1 MRASTTIVHEHWST
15 DGSDAAVRMIA
26 TMPVDWGQSISVRRL
41 ACDSIDAMQ
50 QLDWFEYLRLAPDAT
65 AQEIE
70 QGVERLSRQAAALAV
85 TAPERSQRLRD
96 TVREI
101 KRDLLSG
108 PENRARYDAARA
120 ALAPPG
126 PLAPPAPVGPGLA
139 RAAFPQGARVAKFLR
154 GEAEADSTAVGQM
167 EIDIYLDTDEE
178 SVASSVFM
186 AVDELAKAVAV
197 DDTVLMEF
205 RRGSFIKRSKASI
218 QSGLSDAAVQQRLQ
232 SLERFVGL
240 WQIDPRQAEVDQ
252 RTSEAFERMINCLE
266 KVPRAC
272 IRFGSLLIVKYPDG
286 AGYVL
291 LCRQLSQS
299 EIGVFEKYPELQ
311 THPETILAAL
321 ALAISRNNE
330 PEPPESGDP
339 IGGL

>member
-1 MRASTTIVHEHWST
+1 
-15 DGSDAAVRMIA
+15 
-26 TMPVDWGQSISVRRL
+26 
-41 ACDSIDAMQ
+41 
-50 QLDWFEYLRLAPDAT
+50 
-65 AQEIE
+65 
-70 QGVERLSRQAAALAV
+70 
-85 TAPERSQRLRD
+85 
-96 TVREI
+96 
-101 KRDLLSG
+101 
-108 PENRARYDAARA
+108 
-120 ALAPPG
+120 
-126 PLAPPAPVGPGLA
+126 
-139 RAAFPQGARVAKFLR
+139 
-154 GEAEADSTAVGQM
+154 
-167 EIDIYLDTDEE
+167 
-178 SVASSVFM
+178 
-186 AVDELAKAVAV
+186 
-197 DDTVLMEF
+197 
-205 RRGSFIKRSKASI
+205 
-218 QSGLSDAAVQQRLQ
+218 
-232 SLERFVGL
+232 VGL